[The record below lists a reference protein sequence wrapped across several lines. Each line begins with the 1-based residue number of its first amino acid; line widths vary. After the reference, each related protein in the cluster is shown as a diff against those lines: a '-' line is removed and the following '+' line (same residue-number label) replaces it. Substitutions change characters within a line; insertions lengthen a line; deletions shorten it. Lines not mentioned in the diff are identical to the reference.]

1 MYKRQ
6 DRGIIVG
13 RRSFGKGLVQEQFPF
28 EDGSALNLTIARYYT
43 PLGRSIQKPYK
54 KGYAAYQR
62 ELEDRFVDG
71 ELTAKNIKS
80 KDSLVKA
87 PTFVTQGGKK
97 VFGGGGIQPDVFVKL
112 DTAGFNKF
120 YTNLVTKKILIDF
133 VFENLVDRYNPT
145 FIAQNL
151 NTFTISETDYKDL
164 LKYLQAKNIVIDTKQ
179 LAIAKPLIYNDLKVM
194 LCKYHLGDIG
204 YYKANNLT
212 DNVVKQALTSLQ

>member
-1 MYKRQ
+1 
-6 DRGIIVG
+6 
-13 RRSFGKGLVQEQFPF
+13 
-28 EDGSALNLTIARYYT
+28 
-43 PLGRSIQKPYK
+43 
-54 KGYAAYQR
+54 
-62 ELEDRFVDG
+62 
-71 ELTAKNIKS
+71 
-80 KDSLVKA
+80 
-87 PTFVTQGGKK
+87 
-97 VFGGGGIQPDVFVKL
+97 
-112 DTAGFNKF
+112 
-120 YTNLVTKKILIDF
+120 VTKKILIDF